1 MGPDWF
7 SAFLLKDDLI
17 GKNLRLQLV
26 KMLNEDNIPS
36 YLKNSRL
43 VLLSKTNKS
52 SVDMSDIRPIAVLS
66 QLTKILLKAIRN
78 KIEESGSKF
87 LESGSY
93 QTGFKRS

>member
-1 MGPDWF
+1 
-7 SAFLLKDDLI
+7 
-17 GKNLRLQLV
+17 
-26 KMLNEDNIPS
+26 MLNEDNNPS
-36 YLKNSRL
+36 YLKNLRL

-66 QLTKILLKAIRN
+66 QLTKILEKAIRN